1 MTRPKPI
8 AMDKKEWDGY
18 VELEKRHKFD
28 CGTIFTKEKLLKSIK
43 TAFVKNLKKP
53 KASPTKAKK
62 SADMEGQG
70 DDMEG
75 MDGEGMDGDGME
87 GMDGEGMDGE
97 GMDGEG
103 MDGEGMDGDGMDG
116 MDGEGM
122 DGMDGM
128 DDMDGM
134 EGDNADLD

>member
-62 SADMEGQG
+62 SADMDGQG

-103 MDGEGMDGDGMDG
+103 MDG

-122 DGMDGM
+122 DGED
-128 DDMDGM
+128 M